1 MKNKPIIQ
9 GLVFGLLILM
19 SCSPVYSPYIFD
31 QTADLK
37 SQSLIILSKANE
49 PYSKYETKIDLLQ
62 NDMASIVQQEK
73 MRKHNK
79 TKVKQWTLL
88 MAPKGFLLNGTL
100 EKWKKDTIMSETFID
115 LQRKLVGEAFDLLQ
129 ESEKQ
134 RLSK

>member
-1 MKNKPIIQ
+1 MKKKPIIQ
-9 GLVFGLLILM
+9 GLVIGLLFLM

-31 QTADLK
+31 QTAELK

-62 NDMASIVQQEK
+62 NDLASIVQQEK

-79 TKVKQWTLL
+79 TKVKQWTILL
-88 MAPKGFLLNGTL
+88 APDGYLLSGTM

-115 LQRKLVGEAFDLLQ
+115 LQRKLVGEAFDLIQ
-129 ESEKQ
+129 ETEKQ